1 MNNMKCHTSQTHTQ
15 TGDLFLRIDYS
26 GRGHRTG
33 SRSAGVTVKSVRPRI
48 WSGGTDNASRFC
60 PGGQITLADLVLP
73 PQIWSG

>member
-1 MNNMKCHTSQTHTQ
+1 MKVYKNEEEQT
-15 TGDLFLRIDYS
+15 FVEKR
-26 GRGHRTG
+26 RGE
-33 SRSAGVTVKSVRPRI
+33 SRKKKKTTKEAGVTVKSVRPRI